1 MGAPLDEIGLAE
13 DVMPLG
19 QLLLRS
25 ARRTPEKEAL
35 VFPDDRLSYRD
46 LADRAWGVAR
56 SLLALGVQPGEH
68 VGVFMSNHPDLVAS
82 VFGASLIGATVVP
95 INARYKTTE
104 MRFVIDDADLVV
116 LMTHDHADAYVD
128 FTALIKEALVD
139 LDAPHLRHIV
149 QMGAKEPE
157 GFLSRAEF
165 DAAGDDADEQLLR
178 TRVEGVP
185 LRDTALILY
194 TSGTTSNPR

>member
-35 VFPDDRLSYRD
+35 VFPDDRLTYRD

-68 VGVFMSNHPDLVAS
+68 VGIFMSNHPDLVAP
-82 VFGASLIGATVVP
+82 VFGASVIGAVVVP
-95 INARYKTTE
+95 INARHRTNE
-104 MRFVIDDADLVV
+104 LQFVIDDADLVV
-116 LMTHDHADAYVD
+116 LMTHHHADQYVD
-128 FTALIKEALVD
+128 FTALIEEALAGM
-139 LDAPHLRHIV
+139 DAP
-149 QMGAKEPE
+149 K
-157 GFLSRAEF
+157 
-165 DAAGDDADEQLLR
+165 LR
-178 TRVEGVP
+178 TVVMMGTRTPESIRALGLRRVRRAGG
-185 LRDTALILY
+185 RGAAAHR
-194 TSGTTSNPR
+194 GRGRAAAR